1 MLSLPKHGPNKLRHD
16 KSVPLLGKERRNFV
30 LGLARLG
37 PEVTQIGVY
46 IASLRRA
53 VDFRFIF
60 AYDEPISDSNRG
72 TGPCI

>member
-37 PEVTQIGVY
+37 PEVT
-46 IASLRRA
+46 
-53 VDFRFIF
+53 
-60 AYDEPISDSNRG
+60 
-72 TGPCI
+72 